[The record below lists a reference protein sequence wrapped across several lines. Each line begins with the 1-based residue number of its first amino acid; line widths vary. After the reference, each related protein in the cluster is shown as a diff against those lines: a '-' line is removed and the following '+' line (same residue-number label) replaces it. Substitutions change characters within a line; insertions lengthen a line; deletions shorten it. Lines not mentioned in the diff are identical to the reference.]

1 MSIKINQFK
10 CSYLASP
17 FLECSIS
24 IDTIGQSSVLP
35 PLQSPGVMAW
45 QGQESG
51 DKIISSVKWV
61 TAVAFWP
68 ETFFIKRQRT
78 KEAAD

>member
-1 MSIKINQFK
+1 MILLGEPIFRVFYFHRHNRAKFR
-10 CSYLASP
+10 AS
-17 FLECSIS
+17 
-24 IDTIGQSSVLP
+24 T
-35 PLQSPGVMAW
+35 LQSPGVMAW

-51 DKIISSVKWV
+51 DKIISPFKWV

-68 ETFFIKRQRT
+68 ETFFIKRQQRT